1 MPARTVSN
9 PRAATHEEAARCPFA
24 IELRK
29 RSWIVAFNTP
39 LSDGIGRQTLK
50 ACNWQGLL
58 ALIDRCRGV
67 RAGNWGAAPPARSA
81 QRMQLCN

>member
-9 PRAATHEEAARCPFA
+9 PRAATHEEAARCLFA

-50 ACNWQGLL
+50 ACNWQALL
-58 ALIDRCRGV
+58 ALRVTVI
-67 RAGNWGAAPPARSA
+67 RAEQAATRPRNSGT
-81 QRMQLCN
+81 